1 MVTQGNRVTK
11 VYMIVGLGRS
21 GTTIIGKKLAE
32 HMGGVFVGELI
43 YLASRGL
50 ESKSLCGCGV
60 YINDCEVWRPIISRL
75 TEPEKATLKT
85 AEADLRLK
93 NIFLF
98 SNHDKY
104 GDLFTRVHNLFGDR
118 PLVDSSKIFPY
129 ALLFRRNP
137 KYVFIHVVRDPLQV
151 TSSMLSKKFIPEQ
164 GAEGY
169 LHRGGVFKSPLRWSL
184 VNLLVKCFLPV
195 SHTVFYEDFV
205 ENHEAIF
212 AKIAEAKPYSLS
224 GHSLAGNPSRFG
236 DQTIKPQ
243 SQRRVFSPLENLC
256 IKVLSWPFRFL
267 TKRY

>member
-1 MVTQGNRVTK
+1 MTQ

-50 ESKSLCGCGV
+50 DSKSLCGCGV
-60 YINDCEVWRPIISRL
+60 FITECDVWRPIISQL
-75 TEPEKATLKT
+75 TDSEKTALKT

-98 SNHDKY
+98 SNHARY
-104 GDLFTRVHNLFGDR
+104 RDLFARVHNLFGDR

-151 TSSMLSKKFIPEQ
+151 TSSMLSKKYIPEQ

-184 VNLLVKCFLPV
+184 VNLLVKYFLPV

-212 AKIAEAKPYSLS
+212 AKIAEAKPGSVS

-243 SQRRVFSPLENLC
+243 LQRRAFSPLENLC
-256 IKVLSWPFRFL
+256 IKVLSWPFRLL